1 MKPKIPEQYCV
12 PIDISNHKQY
22 LDILNTIRKDTDK
35 IVIVQIDGYDE
46 DDAIVET
53 AQNMMILEK
62 KEIVSEWYGTI
73 AERGRGAIKYTFI
86 KNREFF
92 GYLSTFVSFFIG
104 KNTKNGYEVE
114 CTNFGFDD
122 IAFLGA
128 NNELL
133 FYTTT
138 HEGYAD
144 INIKYLK
151 DIK

>member
-1 MKPKIPEQYCV
+1 MKQKIPEECCV
-12 PIDISNHKQY
+12 PIDISDHKKY
-22 LDILNTIRKDTDK
+22 LDILNIIRKDTAK
-35 IVIVQIDGYDE
+35 IVIVQIDGYNK
-46 DDAIVET
+46 DDAIIET

-62 KEIVSEWYGTI
+62 REIVSEWYGTI

-92 GYLSTFVSFFIG
+92 GYLSTFESFFIC

-114 CTNFGFDD
+114 CTNFGLDD

-128 NNELL
+128 NDELL

-138 HEGYAD
+138 HEGFAD
-144 INIKYLK
+144 INKKFIKDMK
-151 DIK
+151 